1 MVCSLASQAQESI
14 ETQLALERS
23 KPSLTEEERH
33 YFFHK
38 AIRIVHG
45 KGSTVW
51 LPRYYIIKLFVF
63 CSFEHCVQHRWKRE
77 CDSPFA
83 LLGLI
88 RSIRARLYRRRSGK
102 VMIVMLYCS
111 LMMNRWFVFGL
122 LSRMALS
129 SDSCSNRRL
138 SLVLRMPPSRA
149 IQ

>member
-1 MVCSLASQAQESI
+1 MVRSLASQAQETV

-38 AIRIVHG
+38 AIRIMHG

-51 LPRYYIIKLFVF
+51 LPGYYIIKFFVV
-63 CSFEHCVQHRWKRE
+63 CSFEHCVQHRWKRK

-88 RSIRARLYRRRSGK
+88 RSIRTCLHRWRSGK
-102 VMIVMLYCS
+102 VVIVVLHCS
-111 LMMNRWFVFGL
+111 LMMNRWFGLGL
-122 LSRMALS
+122 LPRVALS
-129 SDSCSNRRL
+129 PDSCSNRRL
-138 SLVLRMPPSRA
+138 SLMLRMPPSRA